1 MKFELISKGSRRL
14 IILFAGWSTRPSLYR
29 EFARPG
35 FDLMVV
41 YDYTDF
47 IFSPEESI
55 GHYQEICVVAWS
67 YGVAA
72 AHRWLVSNPD
82 IPLTRTLAVNGTP
95 WPVDVSRGIS
105 PRVFDLTLRTLSDKS
120 VGEFRRRM
128 FKLGDSFPSFEDVDT
143 GCLGHELEA
152 ISSLTCNAPAAQ
164 DSIGLWDKVVVSAS
178 DCIIPYDSQLNAWKG
193 HPDIILTDWPHYPH
207 WDTVLSMASVDKE
220 TVGRNFT
227 HGAPTYDEEASVQ
240 RTMAQRLSDMWR
252 RSSSGRII
260 RDAVEIG
267 TGTGLFTRCYLS
279 WLKGAELSFWDLAD
293 MGPDLPGRKKICDA
307 ELEIRSLPDASVD
320 AISASASVQWF
331 NSLRRFLEECGRV
344 LRPGGQM
351 VLSTFGRQ
359 TFRELEGI
367 VSPSA
372 TYFGREELLTLMP
385 DSLNPEIADGPSM
398 TVEFESP
405 SALLRHMSLTGVNTS
420 SSGSIVAARTILKK
434 GITTLTY
441 HPVYAILTKK

>member
-1 MKFELISKGSRRL
+1 MKFELISKGSQRL

-55 GHYQEICVVAWS
+55 GQYQEICVVAWS

-72 AHRWLVSNPD
+72 AHRWLASNPD
-82 IPLTRTLAVNGTP
+82 IPLTRTIAVNGTP
-95 WPVDVSRGIS
+95 WPVDESRGIS

-120 VGEFRRRM
+120 VREFRKRM
-128 FKLGDSFPSFEDVDT
+128 FKLGDSFPSFEDVAT
-143 GCLGHELEA
+143 GCLGHELES

-178 DCIIPYDSQLNAWKG
+178 DRIIPYDSQLNAWKG

-220 TVGRNFT
+220 TVGRNFS

-240 RTMAQRLSDMWR
+240 REMARRLSEMWR
-252 RSSSGRII
+252 LSSSGRIL
-260 RDAVEIG
+260 RDVVEIG
-267 TGTGLFTRCYLS
+267 PGTGLFTRCYMS
-279 WLKGAELSFWDLAD
+279 WLEGAELSFWDLAD
-293 MGPDLPGRKKICDA
+293 MRPDLPGGKKICDA
-307 ELEIRSLPDASVD
+307 ELEIRRLPDASVD
-320 AISASASVQWF
+320 AIAASASVQWF

-344 LRPGGQM
+344 LRQGGQV

-367 VSPSA
+367 VRPSA
-372 TYFGREELLTLMP
+372 TYFGPEELLTLMP
-385 DSLNPEIADGPSM
+385 DSMKPEITDGPSI

-420 SSGSIVAARTILKK
+420 SSGSIVAARTILKE

-441 HPVYAILTKK
+441 HPVYVILTKQ